1 MAIGGYSNASGAD
14 SIALGHNAVAATS
27 SSVAIGAKSVADRG
41 YDTYGYTVDHAAFTS
56 DAELL
61 TYLGKIDEYNATVDI
76 IAANKKDYDEK
87 YAAWRADRGNE
98 ELRVVAEEA
107 EAKWVA
113 SQQAL
118 LKLTAAYK
126 SYFWCCLGRYRFC
139 DTSNYRCSS
148 W

>member
-1 MAIGGYSNASGAD
+1 MGIKSIASGKRSMAMGIQTQATGNYSMAIGGYSNASGAD

-76 IAANKKDYDEK
+76 IAANKK
-87 YAAWRADRGNE
+87 R
-98 ELRVVAEEA
+98 L
-107 EAKWVA
+107 
-113 SQQAL
+113 
-118 LKLTAAYK
+118 
-126 SYFWCCLGRYRFC
+126 
-139 DTSNYRCSS
+139 
-148 W
+148 